1 MDGLHSA
8 AGDNE
13 EWKVNRN
20 LRAISEHGEKL
31 LQKAEEARARYKHQP
46 EEDTAYL
53 LNLNESKEK

>member
-8 AGDNE
+8 AGNDE

-31 LQKAEEARARYKHQP
+31 LQKAEEARARYKH
-46 EEDTAYL
+46 
-53 LNLNESKEK
+53 